1 MLEELHISNLAVIE
15 DTTLNFESEYVALLG
30 ETGAGKSLIVS
41 SLNLLL
47 GERADFSLIRDKEKK
62 ATISALFSL
71 SSDFISRHEEIQE
84 YVENQQ
90 LILKRVLL
98 PDHTSRCYINDEIV
112 SQNELKKVSMHL
124 IDIHSQNSNIDILD
138 EKKQLLYVLGFLT
151 ESGKKSL
158 SVFRKKYDEYRS
170 KKKEYNDFLSS
181 YHDID
186 VDYLTYQINEIEKY
200 HLKEHEIEDLNEEF
214 ESLKEYSKI
223 QNDYEA
229 FDKSVENDEFSLS
242 SSISSVLH
250 SLRPLKETS
259 LGEKATELEE
269 ALNQVRES
277 YNELSNAFRS
287 LDFDPQRI
295 DEINER
301 LFSLKTLQRK
311 YGRTSDE
318 ILAKYQEYKG
328 KLEFSTTFQ
337 MEKEKREKEL
347 DNLYSECVKCAE
359 SFYVEEEKAST
370 KLTEAISKE
379 MSDLGLR
386 KNGFFIEFEK
396 GELSQTGLYDCH
408 FLVQLNDGIEKATL
422 RKAASGGESSR
433 LMLALKIVLNH
444 INPYDLVVL
453 DEIDTGVSG
462 KQASLIAKK
471 ISMLSLTS
479 SVLVIS
485 HLAQVVSSAKSAI
498 YIQKKTANGITK
510 TTAKNMSE
518 EEIISFIAKMLSGNN
533 ITEAARK
540 QAEELRNE
548 YR

>member
-1 MLEELHISNLAVIE
+1 M
-15 DTTLNFESEYVALLG
+15 
-30 ETGAGKSLIVS
+30 
-41 SLNLLL
+41 
-47 GERADFSLIRDKEKK
+47 
-62 ATISALFSL
+62 
-71 SSDFISRHEEIQE
+71 
-84 YVENQQ
+84 
-90 LILKRVLL
+90 
-98 PDHTSRCYINDEIV
+98 
-112 SQNELKKVSMHL
+112 
-124 IDIHSQNSNIDILD
+124 
-138 EKKQLLYVLGFLT
+138 
-151 ESGKKSL
+151 
-158 SVFRKKYDEYRS
+158 
-170 KKKEYNDFLSS
+170 
-181 YHDID
+181 
-186 VDYLTYQINEIEKY
+186 
-200 HLKEHEIEDLNEEF
+200 
-214 ESLKEYSKI
+214 
-223 QNDYEA
+223 
-229 FDKSVENDEFSLS
+229 
-242 SSISSVLH
+242 
-250 SLRPLKETS
+250 KETS
-259 LGEKATELEE
+259 LGEKAIGLEE
-269 ALNQVRES
+269 ALSQVRES
-277 YNELSNAFRS
+277 YNELSNAFHF

-311 YGRTSDE
+311 YGRTSEE
-318 ILAKYQEYKG
+318 ILAKYQEYKD
-328 KLEFSTTFQ
+328 KLEFSATFQ
-337 MEKEKREKEL
+337 MEKDKREKEL

-359 SFYVEEEKAST
+359 SFYIEEEKAGA

-396 GELSQTGLYDCH
+396 GELSKTGLYDCH
-408 FLVQLNDGIEKATL
+408 FLVQLNDGIEKASL

-498 YIQKKTANGITK
+498 YIQKKTANGVTK
-510 TTAKNMSE
+510 TTAMNMSE

>member
-15 DTTLNFESEYVALLG
+15 DTTLNFDSEYVALLG

-71 SSDFISRHEEIQE
+71 TDAFLSRHEEIKE
-84 YVENQQ
+84 YVDNNE
-90 LILKRVLL
+90 LILKRILL

-112 SQNELKKVSMHL
+112 SQNELKKISMHL

-138 EKKQLLYVLGFLT
+138 EKKQLLYVIGFLS
-151 ESGKKSL
+151 ESGKKAYIDYQA
-158 SVFRKKYDEYRS
+158 KYDEYRN
-170 KKKEYNDFLSS
+170 KKKEYNEFLES

-200 HLKEHEIEDLNEEF
+200 HLKEHEIEDLNAEF
-214 ESLKEYSKI
+214 DSLKEYSKI
-223 QNDYEA
+223 QNDYET
-229 FDKSVENDEFSLS
+229 FDRAVENDEFSLTS
-242 SSISSVLH
+242 GISSVLH
-250 SLRPLKETS
+250 ALRPLKETS
-259 LGEKATELEE
+259 LEEKAESLEE
-269 ALNQVRES
+269 ALNHIRES
-277 YNELSNAFRS
+277 YNDLSLAFHS

-311 YGRTSDE
+311 YGRTTEE
-318 ILAKYQEYKG
+318 ILAKYQEYKD
-328 KLEFSTTFQ
+328 KLEFSSTFQ
-337 MEKEKREKEL
+337 MEKVRREKEL
-347 DNLYSECVKCAE
+347 DAIYAECVEKAEAFYSE
-359 SFYVEEEKAST
+359 EERAGT
-370 KLTEAISKE
+370 KLTQSISKE
-379 MSDLGLR
+379 MTDLGLR

-396 GELSQTGLYDCH
+396 AELSKTGLYECH
-408 FLVQLNDGIEKATL
+408 FLVQLNDGIEKASLT
-422 RKAASGGESSR
+422 KAASGGESSR

-462 KQASLIAKK
+462 KQATLIAKK
-471 ISMLSLTS
+471 ITMLSKTS
-479 SVLVIS
+479 SLLVIS

-498 YIQKKTANGITK
+498 YIQKKTVDGVTK

-533 ITEAARK
+533 ITDAARK

>member
-15 DTTLNFESEYVALLG
+15 DTTLNFESVYVALLG

-71 SSDFISRHEEIQE
+71 SSDFLSRHEEIRE
-84 YVENQQ
+84 YVDNNQ

-112 SQNELKKVSMHL
+112 SQNELKNVSMHL

-151 ESGKKSL
+151 ENGKKTL
-158 SVFRKKYDEYRS
+158 DVFQRKYDEYRS

-250 SLRPLKETS
+250 ALRPLKETS
-259 LGEKATELEE
+259 LGEKAIGLEE
-269 ALNQVRES
+269 ALSQVRES
-277 YNELSNAFRS
+277 YNELSNAFHS

-311 YGRTSDE
+311 YGRTSEE
-318 ILAKYQEYKG
+318 ILAKYQEYKD

-337 MEKEKREKEL
+337 MEKDKREKEL

-359 SFYVEEEKAST
+359 SFYIEEEKAGA

-396 GELSQTGLYDCH
+396 GELSKTGLYDCH
-408 FLVQLNDGIEKATL
+408 FLVQLNDGIEKASL

-498 YIQKKTANGITK
+498 YIQKKTANGVTK
-510 TTAKNMSE
+510 TTAMNMSE